1 MVEIQPPL
9 EEVPVKLY
17 YAPGTCALAPHIA
30 LAEAGIQYT
39 LEKTDIR
46 AKTYSGGDFR
56 KVNPKGSVPV
66 IENNSG
72 EILTENAVIL
82 QYIGDLKPDSGLVPK
97 VGTWERVRMQ
107 ETLNFITTEIHKSY
121 GVLFGAERMVQNP
134 EGLAQLKSATR
145 ETISAKY
152 GILSDRM
159 AKQDFAFG
167 PKFTAADCYLYTVT
181 RWAGFLEVDLSRH
194 VWLPGYLKRIADR
207 ASVQKALAEE
217 GLKP

>member
-1 MVEIQPPL
+1 M
-9 EEVPVKLY
+9 KLY

-30 LAEAGIQYT
+30 LAEAGIPYQ

-66 IENNSG
+66 IENTSG

-97 VGTWERVRMQ
+97 IGTWERVRMQ

-121 GVLFGAERMVQNP
+121 SVMFGAERLVQNA
-134 EGLAQLKSATR
+134 EGLTQLKTAMR
-145 ETISAKY
+145 EAIALKY
-152 GILSDRM
+152 AALSDRM
-159 AKQDFAFG
+159 AKQDFVFG

-194 VWLPGYLKRIADR
+194 AWLAGYQKRVGDR
-207 ASVQKALAEE
+207 PAVQKALSEE